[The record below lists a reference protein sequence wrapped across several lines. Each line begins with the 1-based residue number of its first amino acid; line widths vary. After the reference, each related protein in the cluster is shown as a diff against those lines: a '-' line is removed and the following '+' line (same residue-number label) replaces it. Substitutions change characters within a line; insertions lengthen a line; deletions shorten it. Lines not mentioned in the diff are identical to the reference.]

1 MHDFLDERKK
11 KIETFNKD
19 IRKKTT
25 IENTHEIPDGLF
37 IKCQGCQETIYRK
50 VLVED
55 MMVCPHCQYHFMIS
69 ARHRM
74 HLTVDPGSF
83 HELFIDVKSVNPL
96 KMKGY
101 EEKLNKSRKHTGEDT
116 AFLCG
121 RATINDMKVNIGILD
136 PQFMMG
142 SMGSVVGEKVT
153 RLIEDAI
160 DEQRPL
166 IIFSASGG
174 ARMQEGILSLMQMA
188 KTSAALKML
197 DQKGLLFISVLT
209 YPTTGGVAASFASL
223 GDIMIAEEKALI
235 GFAGSRVIKQTI
247 RQDLPKGFQTDK
259 FQLDHGQIDLIVHR
273 RDMKQILSKLLSFH
287 EENHL

>member
-1 MHDFLDERKK
+1 MHNFLDERKK

-19 IRKKTT
+19 IRKKET
-25 IENTHEIPDGLF
+25 IKETHEIPDGLF
-37 IKCQGCQETIYRK
+37 IKCQSCQETIYRK
-50 VLVED
+50 VLVEQ
-55 MMVCPHCQYHFMIS
+55 MMVCPHCNYHFMIS

-83 HELFIDVKSVNPL
+83 HELYIDVKSTNAL
-96 KMKGY
+96 NMQAY
-101 EEKLNKSRKHTGEDT
+101 DEKLNKSRKHTGEDS

-121 RATINDMKVNIGILD
+121 RATIDDIKVNIGILD

-142 SMGSVVGEKVT
+142 SMGSAVGEKVT

-160 DEQRPL
+160 DENRPL

-188 KTSAALKML
+188 KTSAALKLL
-197 DQKGLLFISVLT
+197 DLKGILFISVLT

-223 GDIMIAEEKALI
+223 GDIMIAEEKAMI
-235 GFAGSRVIKQTI
+235 GFAGARVIKQTI
-247 RQDLPKGFQTDK
+247 GQDLPKGFQTDQ

-273 RDMKQILSKLLSFH
+273 KDMKKMLSKILAFH
-287 EENHL
+287 EENNL